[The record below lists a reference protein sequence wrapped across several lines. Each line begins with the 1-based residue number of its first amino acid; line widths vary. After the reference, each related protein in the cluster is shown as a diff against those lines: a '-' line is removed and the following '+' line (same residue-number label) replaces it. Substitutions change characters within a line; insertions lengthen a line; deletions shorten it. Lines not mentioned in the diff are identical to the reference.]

1 MVTTCTW
8 VLLQQYHVVCV
19 INVENNKS
27 SNNNNHNDDDD
38 DVDDDDD
45 DDGDDDDDDDDDD
58 GDGDDDDPSELDL
71 TFTSYKISL
80 SCYIPE
86 IANTLT
92 WTSILEFCSTDLH
105 TILEMFQKSLA
116 WKTTIDKWNYV
127 STWIDINLLRV
138 SSIVTPLSRV
148 K

>member
-19 INVENNKS
+19 INIENNKS

-38 DVDDDDD
+38 VDDDD
-45 DDGDDDDDDDDDD
+45 DDGDDDDDD
-58 GDGDDDDPSELDL
+58 GDDDDDDSSELDL

-80 SCYIPE
+80 SCNIPE

-105 TILEMFQKSLA
+105 TILQMFQKSLA
-116 WKTTIDKWNYV
+116 WKTTID
-127 STWIDINLLRV
+127 
-138 SSIVTPLSRV
+138 
-148 K
+148 